1 MKFVDPKNDVAFK
14 KIFGN
19 SSKTEIL
26 VSFLN
31 AVLELPS
38 PIASLTIASPYQTPQ
53 IEELKYTSLD
63 VKAVDNNG
71 REFIVEMQV
80 EGNEKFG
87 KRALYYLAKNYVAQ
101 IKVAEDYEKLKP
113 AYFVGILNFNMFE
126 GDSCLTRHIF
136 INQETQHQ
144 DLKDFEFNFIELRKF
159 NKRDNELTSIV
170 DKWLFFLKN
179 AGDLEVIPSVITE
192 SALLEAF
199 DSANQMKWTP
209 RELEAFDYWSG
220 KEGDRKA
227 QLQTAENKGLAKGLA
242 EGEVKGK
249 AEGLAKGLA
258 EGEVKGKAEG
268 LAEGKKAQA
277 VEIAI
282 NCLKQGMTSDS
293 ISNITGLSVDE
304 IESFR
309 HKIDGDEMVAV

>member
-38 PIASLTIASPYQTPQ
+38 PIASLTIATPYQIPQ

-126 GDSCLTRHIF
+126 GDNCLTRHIF
-136 INQETQHQ
+136 INQETKHQ

-159 NKRDNELTSIV
+159 NKSDKEIVTIV

-179 AGDLEVIPSVITE
+179 AGTLDVIPSAITE
-192 SALLEAF
+192 LALLEAF

-209 RELEAFDYWSG
+209 KELEAFDYWSG

-227 QLQTAENKGLAKGLA
+227 QLRTAENKGIA
-242 EGEVKGK
+242 
-249 AEGLAKGLA
+249 
-258 EGEVKGKAEG
+258 KGKAEG
-268 LAEGKKAQA
+268 LAEGLAEGKKSQA

-282 NCLKQGMTSDS
+282 NCFKQGMASDS
-293 ISNITGLSVDE
+293 ISRITGLSVSE
-304 IESFR
+304 VENLAQ
-309 HKIDGDEMVAV
+309 KTV